1 MVVLSGELSV
11 YDSPPAKGYVILDG
25 ALIDSGDAKSRA
37 LTNNGIQP
45 IIYRIMCGVLGER
58 PASMQD
64 GRKIGLV
71 FRIFRPKTLRNTRR
85 SADKQRAQ
93 EGTDETVWRK

>member
-1 MVVLSGELSV
+1 
-11 YDSPPAKGYVILDG
+11 
-25 ALIDSGDAKSRA
+25 
-37 LTNNGIQP
+37 
-45 IIYRIMCGVLGER
+45 MCGVLGER